1 MMCCEGYKQKKILFG
16 FVVLIIGL
24 LLLLNIY
31 NIYKF
36 SYVSFFSWLVLLFGL
51 VILVKGFML
60 KDEAPAKPVKKK
72 KK

>member
-1 MMCCEGYKQKKILFG
+1 MMYYEGHKQKKILFG

-51 VILVKGFML
+51 LILLKGFML
-60 KDEAPAKPVKKK
+60 KEDAPAKPAKKK
-72 KK
+72 RR